1 MTDRAMLLALA
12 KEKNLSH
19 EDFLDETI
27 KLAKKRLHEC
37 DAETRDPD
45 EPNDPFYSGWERG
58 VIDCGHILTTFIKD
72 SFIIPR

>member
-12 KEKNLSH
+12 KEKNLSY
-19 EDFLDETI
+19 EDFLDEAI

-37 DAETRDPD
+37 DVETRDPD
-45 EPNDPFYSGWERG
+45 EPNAPFYSGWERG

-72 SFIIPR
+72 SFVIPR